1 MNKEKIIKKL
11 SLKTLLFPI
20 FVVIA
25 MIFGLFL
32 GFKFKAESVYA
43 ATYGIPIGLFFM
55 IYPAMS
61 KVILRDFFKSLK
73 DLKSIS

>member
-1 MNKEKIIKKL
+1 MARIDGNGVIVMNKEKIIKKL

-43 ATYGIPIGLFFM
+43 ATYGF
-55 IYPAMS
+55 
-61 KVILRDFFKSLK
+61 
-73 DLKSIS
+73 